1 MYASLVRLCHEV
13 AVARRAFAGKED
25 RPLALLARSPR
36 KDDLRVRVGQDVRVG
51 EDDLVTTTEE
61 TDEIRHL
68 DPHVLVLSV
77 YRMVQVVVS
86 TLVWS
91 KITLVV
97 GTSQSSAHKTV
108 VGIAVNEVLDAQL
121 QRHNDGVGS
130 YLWCHLPLKSAT
142 SRDQRPKTLHVN
154 ETL

>member
-1 MYASLVRLCHEV
+1 MWNTLRSGFKANKTDLYASLVRLCHEV
-13 AVARRAFAGKED
+13 AVARAFAGKED

-36 KDDLRVRVGQDVRVG
+36 KHDLRVRVGQDVRVRK
-51 EDDLVTTTEE
+51 DDLVTTEE

-108 VGIAVNEVLDAQL
+108 VGIAVNEVLDAQ
-121 QRHNDGVGS
+121 
-130 YLWCHLPLKSAT
+130 
-142 SRDQRPKTLHVN
+142 
-154 ETL
+154 